1 MSLLLGYSSDED
13 DVAAATTDVFGL
25 QSLHAAKKPRV
36 DEPAPSTSGAAPAP
50 AAQKLTAAPDVLAE
64 DPLHQT
70 SLVTRP
76 TDTQMN
82 VNIPYA
88 DLALPVQGPA
98 DPFGERHRLPA
109 QNALAGHVEEQAMSE
124 HAFREQHLTH
134 AILGYSANPSV
145 DPAAPAV
152 LGALDAARAHGF
164 ATLGAL
170 RAPRSA
176 KKALKRKRGPRGD
189 LDVVDGDGAY
199 AGPWSR
205 WESDEPDGLLLGTE
219 GEGEGADEEEEEE
232 EEEEEP
238 VQVRKAK
245 PKRGA
250 PGLESSVF
258 HGKSMHD
265 YQGRTYMHPPV
276 AEAPQIQQ
284 DAGAQECF
292 IPKVC
297 IHTWTGHTQGV
308 SVVRLFP
315 ETGHLLLSGSM
326 DTKIKLWDVYTHGN
340 CLRTFHGHMK
350 AVKDVT
356 FSNDG
361 RRFLS
366 CGYDRQMKL
375 WDTETG
381 QCIKRFSNGKI
392 PYVVRFHPDEDKQ
405 HIFLAGMSD
414 KKIIQYDMD
423 SGEITQE
430 YDQHL
435 GPVNTI
441 TFVDENRRFVTTS
454 DDKTIRAWDFDIPVV
469 IKYIAEPHMHSMPA
483 VTLHPSK
490 KYFAAQSLD
499 NQILVYSTDNFR
511 QARNKRFAGHSVAGY
526 ACQVGFSPDGKW
538 ISSGDGEGNVVF
550 WEWKTGRIKSR
561 LKAHSKVVIA
571 HEWLPHETSKVVTG
585 SWDGL
590 IKLWYPTSWKLA
602 LATATP
608 AGQYILWGT
617 RRACGGQ

>member
-1 MSLLLGYSSDED
+1 MSLVQGYSSDED
-13 DVAAATTDVFGL
+13 TGITSSNDVFNLSSIPSNKRPRMDDSTYKTSL
-25 QSLHAAKKPRV
+25 Q
-36 DEPAPSTSGAAPAP
+36 
-50 AAQKLTAAPDVLAE
+50 AAPDVLAE
-64 DPLHQT
+64 DPLNQT
-70 SLVTRP
+70 SLITRP

-82 VNIPYA
+82 VNIPYS
-88 DLALPVQGPA
+88 DMTLPVQGPEN
-98 DPFGERHRLPA
+98 PFGDRNRFLN

-124 HAFREQHLTH
+124 HAFRSQHLTH
-134 AILGYSANPSV
+134 SILGYSANPSV
-145 DPAAPAV
+145 DPSAPAV
-152 LGALDAARAHGF
+152 LGSIAAAEANNF
-164 ATLGAL
+164 VTVDMM
-170 RAPRSA
+170 RAPNA
-176 KKALKRKRGPRGD
+176 KKKELKRKRKMKGD
-189 LDVVDGDGAY
+189 LEVVDGDGAY
-199 AGPWSR
+199 VGPWAS
-205 WESDEPDGLLLGTE
+205 WQGDEPIGVAADGV
-219 GEGEGADEEEEEE
+219 EEEEEE
-232 EEEEEP
+232 EEESEDDVAP
-238 VQVRKAK
+238 RKAK

-250 PGLESSVF
+250 QGQETSIF
-258 HGKSMHD
+258 HGKTMHD
-265 YQGRTYMHPPV
+265 YQGRTYMSPPLS
-276 AEAPQIQQ
+276 EAPHLQSEPGSQ
-284 DAGAQECF
+284 DCF
-292 IPKVC
+292 IPKTC

-315 ETGHLLLSGSM
+315 EIGHLLLSGSM

-340 CLRTFHGHMK
+340 CLRTFHGHVK

-361 RRFLS
+361 RKFLS

-381 QCIKRFSNGKI
+381 QCLQRFSNGKI
-392 PYVVRFHPDEDKQ
+392 PYVIRFHPDEDKQ
-405 HIFLAGMSD
+405 HVFLAGMSD
-414 KKIIQYDMD
+414 KKIIQYDMN

-454 DDKTIRAWDFDIPVV
+454 DDKTIRAWDYDIPVV

-499 NQILVYSTDNFR
+499 NQILIYSTDNFR
-511 QARNKRFAGHSVAGY
+511 QNRKKRFAGHSVAGY

-550 WEWKTGRIKSR
+550 WDWKTGRIKSR
-561 LKAHSKVVIA
+561 LRAHSKVVIA
-571 HEWLPHETSKVVTG
+571 HEWLPHETSKVVTA

-590 IKLWYPTSWKLA
+590 IKLWVCLF
-602 LATATP
+602 LH
-608 AGQYILWGT
+608 
-617 RRACGGQ
+617 